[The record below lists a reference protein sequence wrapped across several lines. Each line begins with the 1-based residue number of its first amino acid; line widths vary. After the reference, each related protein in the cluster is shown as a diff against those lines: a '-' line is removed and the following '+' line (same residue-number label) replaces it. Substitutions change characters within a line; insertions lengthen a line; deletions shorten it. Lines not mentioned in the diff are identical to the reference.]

1 MTELPVAGYSPEDP
15 APSAGSSVADV
26 AADIAA
32 AIKPDNPQG
41 EVNVRVGAVTA
52 VESTSPYRVQ
62 LDITGTAWLSRTADA
77 SLHVGD
83 RVWAM
88 QQGEITIVAG
98 RLNSID
104 AFTPI
109 GTLLPFAGSTAPSGW
124 LIADG
129 SAVSRTTYAALFAVC
144 GTTYGAGNGTTTFN
158 LPSLTNRVPV
168 GSGGSYS
175 RGNTGGAST
184 VTLSTSQIP
193 SHDHGGVGDHSHSIS
208 GTANSV
214 GDHSHGYTNASSTR
228 SDILAG
234 GGTTTNNGSFGDS
247 TSGSGGHSHSLSG
260 SIGSAG
266 GHTHSSVGSGS
277 SHENMPP
284 FVAMPYIIRV
294 S

>member
-15 APSAGSSVADV
+15 TPTTGSNIADTV
-26 AADIAA
+26 ADIAA
-32 AIKPDNPQG
+32 AIKPDNSQG

-52 VESTSPYRVQ
+52 VESSSPYRVQ

-77 SLHVGD
+77 SIHVGD

-88 QQGEITIVAG
+88 QQGEVTIVAG
-98 RLNSID
+98 RLNAVDS
-104 AFTPI
+104 FTPI
-109 GTLLPFAGSTAPSGW
+109 GTVLAFAGSTAPTGW
-124 LIADG
+124 MFADG
-129 SAVSRTTYAALFAVC
+129 ASLVRATNAAIFAVI
-144 GTTYGAGNGTTTFN
+144 GTTYGAVDGTHFN
-158 LPSLTNRVPV
+158 LPNLTNKIPV

-193 SHDHGGVGDHSHSIS
+193 SHDHGGVGDHSHSMS

-228 SDILAG
+228 GDLLASG
-234 GGTTTNNGSFGDS
+234 GSSANNSSFGDS
-247 TSGSGGHSHSLSG
+247 TGGAGGHSHSLSG
-260 SIGSAG
+260 SIGSG
-266 GHTHSSVGSGS
+266 GSHTHSSVGSGS
-277 SHENMPP
+277 AHENMPP